1 MPKNK
6 IPRIHNE
13 KLSLTM
19 YKPVTQVA
27 WGAETGGILEF
38 SGCLTS
44 CSFTERPW
52 KVKTG

>member
-27 WGAETGGILEF
+27 WGQRQEEF
-38 SGCLTS
+38 W
-44 CSFTERPW
+44 SFPAA
-52 KVKTG
+52 